1 MKDELIKNII
11 NKIEEYDTI
20 AIYRHVFPDPDSY
33 SSQTA
38 LKSIIENTYPNK
50 KVVLLGE
57 HSKNL
62 EYINTMDEEIELN
75 KDSLAIIVDVSN
87 KERVDNQSFNNCAK
101 TSSLGSTCAWLQSQ
115 GPSLRSFP
123 QV

>member
-1 MKDELIKNII
+1 MKELMKDII

-50 KVVLLGE
+50 K
-57 HSKNL
+57 
-62 EYINTMDEEIELN
+62 
-75 KDSLAIIVDVSN
+75 
-87 KERVDNQSFNNCAK
+87 
-101 TSSLGSTCAWLQSQ
+101 
-115 GPSLRSFP
+115 
-123 QV
+123 

>member
-33 SSQTA
+33 SSQTT

-75 KDSLAIIVDVSN
+75 KDSLAIIVDVAN
-87 KERVDNQSFNNCAK
+87 KERVDNQSFNNCGYIIK
-101 TSSLGSTCAWLQSQ
+101 IDHHK
-115 GPSLRSFP
+115 P
-123 QV
+123 

>member
-1 MKDELIKNII
+1 MKEKLIENII
-11 NKIEEYDTI
+11 KKIEEYDTI

-57 HSKNL
+57 HLKNL
-62 EYINTMDEEIELN
+62 EYINVME
-75 KDSLAIIVDVSN
+75 
-87 KERVDNQSFNNCAK
+87 
-101 TSSLGSTCAWLQSQ
+101 
-115 GPSLRSFP
+115 
-123 QV
+123 

>member
-1 MKDELIKNII
+1 MKEELIKCII
-11 NKIEEYDTI
+11 NKIEEYATI

-62 EYINTMDEEIELN
+62 EYINTMDEQIELN
-75 KDSLAIIVDVSN
+75 KDSLAIIVDVAN
-87 KERVDNQSFNNCAK
+87 KERVDN
-101 TSSLGSTCAWLQSQ
+101 
-115 GPSLRSFP
+115 
-123 QV
+123 